1 MADSPLLSRAD
12 IERVLGRLAE
22 RLHRRGVTADLY
34 VFGGAAIALAF
45 DARRATRDV
54 DALFVPHGVVLEEAS
69 AVAEELDSTRPG
81 SSITPACAW
90 PSPRRN
96 DYSR

>member
-1 MADSPLLSRAD
+1 MADSPLLS
-12 IERVLGRLAE
+12 
-22 RLHRRGVTADLY
+22 
-34 VFGGAAIALAF
+34 
-45 DARRATRDV
+45 RDV

-69 AVAEELDSTRPG
+69 AVAEQLDSTRPG